1 METGIVF
8 FRTKMIK
15 GTALVQLVE
24 SYRNAQSQP
33 RQRVIASLGDA
44 RLPEDEKRAIAKAV
58 KTALSGQS
66 DWFEEEELSAEA
78 ASWVARILKLAR
90 CSKGGNEAVKGT
102 SVDGV
107 MLDQVQTQNVVQLG
121 PELVA
126 LKAWEALK
134 LTSLLEDLGMNA
146 SAIATAQ
153 LMVSNRLIEPLS
165 EWALIEWS
173 ERTALP
179 ELLGLRLTKTGKDR
193 LYRTGDQLLKHR
205 VKIETQLR
213 QRQLDL
219 FSLGR
224 SVILYDVTNTHFEGV
239 CSKNAKARYGKNK
252 QKRNDCPQVAV
263 GMAFDEHGLPLAH
276 EVFEG
281 NIADTKTLVGWLD
294 RLKIKDECLKPVV
307 ILDAGFASKA
317 NITLLKER
325 GYSYLINITRASR
338 SKYADSFA
346 NESFEA
352 LPGRSQESK
361 VEVKKIDDP
370 EDSDSHLVLCRSA
383 LRGQKEVAML
393 SRAEARFLADLQAL
407 TTRIEK
413 GQLKKASKIERSIGS
428 LKKKHPKV
436 NRFYKLEL
444 REGALC
450 SERNDEKMQ
459 EALGLCGNYVLKTDK
474 TLPADQ
480 LWKLYMTLLQAES
493 GFRMLKSSLGL
504 RPNYHQLG
512 ERVDAHIFISVL
524 AYHLLMWVRHQL
536 QVAGDTRDWRTI
548 RRLLSTHSLV
558 STILPLKDG
567 RVLQIRKPSVPDA
580 EQARVFQLLGIDWK
594 GEVPSKKTMLKR

>member
-1 METGIVF
+1 
-8 FRTKMIK
+8 
-15 GTALVQLVE
+15 
-24 SYRNAQSQP
+24 
-33 RQRVIASLGDA
+33 VIASLGDA
-44 RLPEDEKRAIAKAV
+44 SLPEDEKRAIAKAV
-58 KTALSGQS
+58 ETALSGQS
-66 DWFEEEELSAEA
+66 DWFEEQDLSAEA
-78 ASWVARILKLAR
+78 ASWVARILQLAR
-90 CSKGGNEAVKGT
+90 RSRGGNEVVKST
-102 SVDGV
+102 TIDGV
-107 MLDQVQTQNVVQLG
+107 MLDEIQTQNGVQLG

-126 LKAWEALK
+126 LKAWEALE
-134 LTSLLEDLGMNA
+134 LTPILENLGMNA

-165 EWALIEWS
+165 EWALIDWS

-179 ELLGLRLTKTGKDR
+179 ELLGVRLTRTGKDR
-193 LYRTGDQLLKHR
+193 LYRTGDQLLEHR

-239 CSKNAKARYGKNK
+239 CRKNPKARHGKNK

-281 NIADTKTLVGWLD
+281 NIADTKTLVGLLD
-294 RLKIKDECLKPVV
+294 RLQIKDEGLKPVV
-307 ILDAGFASKA
+307 VLDAGFASKA

-325 GYSYLINITRASR
+325 GYSYLINITRGSR

-352 LPGRSQESK
+352 LPGRTQERT

-370 EDSDSHLVLCRSA
+370 EDAGSHLVLCRSA
-383 LRGQKEVAML
+383 LRRQKEVAML
-393 SRAEARFLADLQAL
+393 SNAETRFLKDLQAL
-407 TTRIEK
+407 TERIEK
-413 GQLKKASKIERSIGS
+413 GQLKKASTIERAIGS
-428 LKKKHPKV
+428 LKKKHPRV
-436 NRFYKLEL
+436 NRFYKLEVCG
-444 REGALC
+444 GALC
-450 SERNDEKMQ
+450 SERNDERIQ
-459 EALGLCGNYVLKTDK
+459 EALDLCGDYVLKTDK
-474 TLPADQ
+474 NLPADQ
-480 LWKLYMTLLQAES
+480 LWRLYMTLLQAEA

-504 RPNYHQLG
+504 RPNYHQLE

-524 AYHLLMWVRHQL
+524 AYHLLMWVRHHL
-536 QVAGDTRDWRTI
+536 QVSGDTRDWKTL

-567 RVLQIRKPSVPDA
+567 RILQIRKPSVPDA

-594 GEVPSKKTMLKR
+594 REVPTQKTIMK

>member
-1 METGIVF
+1 MF
-8 FRTKMIK
+8 FRTKSIK
-15 GTALVQLVE
+15 GSLLVQLVE
-24 SYRNAQSQP
+24 SYRNEQSLP

-44 RLPEDEKRAIAKAV
+44 SLPEDEKRAIAKAV
-58 KTALSGQS
+58 ETALSGQS
-66 DWFEEEELSAEA
+66 DWFEEQDLSAEA
-78 ASWVARILKLAR
+78 ASWVARILQLAR
-90 CSKGGNEAVKGT
+90 RSRGGNEVVKST
-102 SVDGV
+102 TIDGV
-107 MLDQVQTQNVVQLG
+107 MPDEIQTQNGVQLG

-126 LKAWEALK
+126 LKAWEALE
-134 LTSLLEDLGMNA
+134 LTPILENLGMNA

-165 EWALIEWS
+165 ECALIDWS

-179 ELLGLRLTKTGKDR
+179 ELPGVRLTRTGKDR
-193 LYRTGDQLLKHR
+193 LYRTGDQLLEHR

-239 CSKNAKARYGKNK
+239 CRKNPKARHGKNK

-281 NIADTKTLVGWLD
+281 NIADTKTLVGLLD
-294 RLKIKDECLKPVV
+294 RLQINDEGLKPVV
-307 ILDAGFASKA
+307 VLDAGFASKA

-325 GYSYLINITRASR
+325 GYSYLINITRGSR

-352 LPGRSQESK
+352 LPGRTQERT
-361 VEVKKIDDP
+361 VEVRKIDDP
-370 EDSDSHLVLCRSA
+370 EDAGSHLVLCRSA
-383 LRGQKEVAML
+383 LRRQKEVAML
-393 SRAEARFLADLQAL
+393 SSAETRFLKDLQAL
-407 TTRIEK
+407 TERIEK
-413 GQLKKASKIERSIGS
+413 GQLKKASTIERAIGS
-428 LKKKHPKV
+428 LKNKHPRV
-436 NRFYKLEL
+436 NRFYKPEGCG
-444 REGALC
+444 GALC
-450 SERNDEKMQ
+450 SERNDERIQ
-459 EALGLCGNYVLKTDK
+459 EALDLCGDYVLKTDRN
-474 TLPADQ
+474 LPADQ
-480 LWKLYMTLLQAES
+480 LWRLYMTLLQAEA

-504 RPNYHQLG
+504 RPNYHQLE

-524 AYHLLMWVRHQL
+524 AYHLLMWVRHHL
-536 QVAGDTRDWRTI
+536 QVSGDNRDWKTL

-567 RVLQIRKPSVPDA
+567 RILQIRKPSVPDA
-580 EQARVFQLLGIDWK
+580 EQARVFQLPGIDWK
-594 GEVPSKKTMLKR
+594 REVPTQKTIMK

>member
-1 METGIVF
+1 M
-8 FRTKMIK
+8 
-15 GTALVQLVE
+15 QLVE
-24 SYRNAQSQP
+24 SYRNPQGQP

-44 RLPEDEKRAIAKAV
+44 SLPEDEKRAIAKAV
-58 KTALSGQS
+58 QTALSGQS
-66 DWFEEEELSAEA
+66 DWLEEQELSAEA
-78 ASWVARILKLAR
+78 ASWVAKILQLAR
-90 CSKGGNEAVKGT
+90 RSKGGNQMVKNT
-102 SVDGV
+102 SIDGV
-107 MLDQVQTQNVVQLG
+107 MLDQIQTQEVVQLG

-126 LKAWEALK
+126 CKAWEALE
-134 LTSLLEDLGMNA
+134 LTPILEDLGMNA
-146 SAIATAQ
+146 SSIATAQ
-153 LMVSNRLIEPLS
+153 LLVSNRLIEPLS
-165 EWALIEWS
+165 EWALIDWS

-193 LYRTGDQLLKHR
+193 LYRTGDQLLKNR

-219 FSLGR
+219 FSLER

-239 CSKNAKARYGKNK
+239 CRKNPKARYGKNK

-281 NIADTKTLVGWLD
+281 NIADTKTLVSLLD
-294 RLKIKDECLKPVV
+294 RLEIKDEALKPVV

-317 NITLLKER
+317 NITLLKQR
-325 GYSYLINITRASR
+325 GYSYLINITRSSR
-338 SKYADSFA
+338 SKYADCFA
-346 NESFEA
+346 SELFEA
-352 LPGRSQESK
+352 LPGRTQERQ
-361 VEVKKIDDP
+361 VEVKRIEDP
-370 EDSDSHLVLCRSA
+370 EDVDSSLVLCRSA
-383 LRGQKEVAML
+383 LRGQKEVSML
-393 SRAEARFLADLQAL
+393 SKAEERFLADLQAL

-413 GQLKKASKIERSIGS
+413 GQLKKASKIERAIGS

-436 NRFYKLEL
+436 NRFYRLEL
-444 REGALC
+444 REGALY

-459 EALGLCGNYVLKTDK
+459 EALRLCGNYLLKTDK
-474 TLPADQ
+474 SLPADQ
-480 LWKLYMTLLQAES
+480 LWKLYMTLLQAEA

-504 RPNYHQLG
+504 RPNYHQLE

-524 AYHLLMWVRHQL
+524 AYHLLMWIRHHL
-536 QVAGDTRDWRTI
+536 QVSGDTRDWRTI

-567 RVLQIRKPSVPDA
+567 GILQIRKPSVPDA

-594 GEVPSKKTMLKR
+594 REVPSQKSMMKQ

>member
-1 METGIVF
+1 MF
-8 FRTKMIK
+8 FRTKSIK
-15 GTALVQLVE
+15 GSLLVQLVE
-24 SYRNAQSQP
+24 SYRNEQSLP

-44 RLPEDEKRAIAKAV
+44 SLPEDEKRAIAKAV
-58 KTALSGQS
+58 ETALSGQS
-66 DWFEEEELSAEA
+66 DWFEEQDLSAEA
-78 ASWVARILKLAR
+78 ASWVARILQLAR
-90 CSKGGNEAVKGT
+90 RSRGGNEVVKST
-102 SVDGV
+102 TIDGV
-107 MLDQVQTQNVVQLG
+107 MPDEIQTQNGVQLG

-126 LKAWEALK
+126 LKAWEALE
-134 LTSLLEDLGMNA
+134 LTPILENLGMNA

-165 EWALIEWS
+165 ECALIDWS

-179 ELLGLRLTKTGKDR
+179 ELPGVRLTRTGKDR
-193 LYRTGDQLLKHR
+193 LYRTGDQLLEHR

-239 CSKNAKARYGKNK
+239 CRKNPKARHGKNK

-281 NIADTKTLVGWLD
+281 NIADTKTLVGLLD
-294 RLKIKDECLKPVV
+294 RLQINDEGLKPVV
-307 ILDAGFASKA
+307 VLDAGFASKA

-325 GYSYLINITRASR
+325 GYSYLINITRGSR

-352 LPGRSQESK
+352 LPGRTQERT
-361 VEVKKIDDP
+361 VEVRKIDDP
-370 EDSDSHLVLCRSA
+370 EDAGSHLVLCRSA
-383 LRGQKEVAML
+383 LRRQKEVAML
-393 SRAEARFLADLQAL
+393 SSAETRFLKDLQAL
-407 TTRIEK
+407 TERIEK
-413 GQLKKASKIERSIGS
+413 GQLKKASTIERAIGS
-428 LKKKHPKV
+428 LKNKHPRV
-436 NRFYKLEL
+436 NRFYKPEGCG
-444 REGALC
+444 GALC
-450 SERNDEKMQ
+450 SERNDERIQ
-459 EALGLCGNYVLKTDK
+459 EALDLCGDYVLKTDRN
-474 TLPADQ
+474 LPADQ
-480 LWKLYMTLLQAES
+480 LWRLYMTLLQAEA

-504 RPNYHQLG
+504 RPNYHQLE

-524 AYHLLMWVRHQL
+524 AYHLLMWVRHHL
-536 QVAGDTRDWRTI
+536 QVSGDNRDWKTL

-567 RVLQIRKPSVPDA
+567 RILQIRKPSVHDA
-580 EQARVFQLLGIDWK
+580 EQARVFQLPGIDWK
-594 GEVPSKKTMLKR
+594 REVPTQKTIMK